1 METTTIEVSNTTRN
15 ILQQLAAE
23 SGESIEVILEKA
35 IEQYRRQRFLE
46 AANKAYTALR
56 NNPDSVVNS
65 LYFIVIHQ
73 LI

>member
-35 IEQYRRQRFLE
+35 IEQYRRQWFLE

-56 NNPDSVVNS
+56 NNPDDWAEEKTFSA
-65 LYFIVIHQ
+65 
-73 LI
+73 